1 MNTKLKVIRSLE
13 DKASRQAELGK
24 ELERNVFLQS
34 IHPDIFDRGAV
45 TATVV
50 AVQVRGTREGDDA
63 WVKEVVECYFL
74 NTHGNKFPV
83 NREQCAK
90 LYPDRIM
97 SKQYRYN
104 HKGEVITGDSAP
116 SNRRDTPTNTS
127 TGE

>member
-1 MNTKLKVIRSLE
+1 MTTKLKVIRSLE
-13 DKASRQAELGK
+13 DKASRQAELAK

-50 AVQVRGTREGDDA
+50 AVQVREGTG

-104 HKGEVITGDSAP
+104 HKGEEI
-116 SNRRDTPTNTS
+116 
-127 TGE
+127 

>member
-1 MNTKLKVIRSLE
+1 MTTKLKVIRGQE
-13 DKASRQAELGK
+13 DKASRQAELAK

-50 AVQVRGTREGDDA
+50 AVQVRGAREGDNA

-104 HKGEVITGDSAP
+104 HKGEEI
-116 SNRRDTPTNTS
+116 
-127 TGE
+127 

>member
-1 MNTKLKVIRSLE
+1 MTKLKVIQNSK
-13 DKASRQAELGK
+13 DKASRQAELVK

-50 AVQVRGTREGDDA
+50 AVQVRGASREGTG

-97 SKQYRYN
+97 SKKYRYN
-104 HKGEVITGDSAP
+104 HKGEKI
-116 SNRRDTPTNTS
+116 
-127 TGE
+127 